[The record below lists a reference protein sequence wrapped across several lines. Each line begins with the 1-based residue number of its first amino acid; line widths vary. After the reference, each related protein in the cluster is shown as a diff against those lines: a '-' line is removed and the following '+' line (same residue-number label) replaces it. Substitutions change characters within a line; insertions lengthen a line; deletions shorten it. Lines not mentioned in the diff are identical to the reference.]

1 MTAAMMS
8 GPPGSVFFS
17 DLPDAPRPA
26 AKDYIAFAVTD
37 SAPRWSREFTARF
50 LAPVPPEAA
59 GTAVQVV
66 SELVANAV
74 QAARRL
80 DHRSTVGLS
89 LRLFRDHLI
98 AEVIDSSPAVPVLS
112 GPAGPLADHG
122 RGLHVVDALTHGR
135 WGWFRWPSSGR
146 KVVWGRLVI

>member
-1 MTAAMMS
+1 MTAPMMS

-17 DLPDAPRPA
+17 ALPDAPRPA

-74 QAARRL
+74 QAARSL

-98 AEVIDSSPAVPVLS
+98 AEVIDSSPAVPVPS
-112 GPAGPLADHG
+112 EPADPLADHG
-122 RGLHVVDALTHGR
+122 RGLHVVEALTSGR

-146 KVVWGRLVI
+146 KVVWGRLGT